1 MSILKE
7 MEGEG
12 EIKVISEVREV
23 VTVKWNIYIWDNDFL
38 LYIIFIYFECFGTIP
53 IQCNKTRKCRS
64 AKINNLGSLIILSLI
79 YAMCVSCSVVSDSV
93 TPWTARLLCPWD
105 SPGESTGVGCISYS
119 RGSSWSRDQTWGSCI
134 AGRFFTYWAT
144 REALTSNKRSESCR
158 GSLKDVVLGGLDAKS
173 CPTLLRPLGL

>member
-134 AGRFFTYWAT
+134 AGRFFINWAM
-144 REALTSNKRSESCR
+144 REAQGYICLIFIIHI
-158 GSLKDVVLGGLDAKS
+158 
-173 CPTLLRPLGL
+173 